1 MRRPLVRWSSASRG
15 GLGGRKAAMTF
26 IYVTIVLD
34 TLAFGILIPVL
45 APLVVSFTSS
55 EAEGALMFGL
65 LLTVWSLMQ
74 FLFSPLLG
82 ALSDRFGRR
91 PVLILSAIGLGLD
104 YVVMALAPNL
114 AWLFVGRVFS
124 GITAASYPTAAAY
137 VADVTPPERRAAAFG
152 MIGAAWGVG
161 FILGPAFGGVLGGV
175 GARLPFWAAAG
186 MSLASAGYGFFVLPE
201 SLPALVR
208 KKFTWRRANP
218 IGSLTLLRSHR
229 GLLGLASS
237 TFLSFLAFQVLPSVF
252 VIYAGSRYNWHEIQ
266 VGLTLTIVG
275 VCNIAVQ
282 GVLVKRVIKR
292 VGERRTLYT
301 GLLGGMAGFL
311 VYGLA
316 PFGWVF
322 LLGIPVFA
330 LIGLSQ
336 PALQSLM
343 SRRVTPSEQG
353 QLQGANASILGL
365 TGILG
370 PILFGWV
377 LSQSLGLT
385 AGVDLRGAPFLLAA
399 VIMLASAAVAARV
412 TRAETPASAPGVP
425 SPVPDG
431 ADPREPR
438 PTESPGDPME
448 EPSRYG

>member
-1 MRRPLVRWSSASRG
+1 
-15 GLGGRKAAMTF
+15 MTF

-45 APLVVSFTSS
+45 APLVLSFTSS

-114 AWLFVGRVFS
+114 AWLFVGRVLS

>member
-55 EAEGALMFGL
+55 QAEGALMFGL

-104 YVVMALAPNL
+104 YIVMALAPNL
-114 AWLFVGRVFS
+114 AWLFIGRVFS
-124 GITAASYPTAAAY
+124 GITAASYPTAGAY

-161 FILGPAFGGVLGGV
+161 FILGPALGGVLGGI
-175 GARLPFWAAAG
+175 GPRLPFWAAAG

-201 SLPALVR
+201 SLPARVR

-252 VIYAGSRYNWHEIQ
+252 VIYAGSRYGGHEIQ

-292 VGERRTLYT
+292 VGERRTLYA

-316 PFGWVF
+316 PFGLVF

-399 VIMLASAAVAARV
+399 GIMLASSAVAARV
-412 TRAETPASAPGVP
+412 TRAETPGSAPGVP

-431 ADPREPR
+431 ADPRGPR
-438 PTESPGDPME
+438 PTESPGDSME

>member
-1 MRRPLVRWSSASRG
+1 
-15 GLGGRKAAMTF
+15 
-26 IYVTIVLD
+26 
-34 TLAFGILIPVL
+34 
-45 APLVVSFTSS
+45 
-55 EAEGALMFGL
+55 
-65 LLTVWSLMQ
+65 
-74 FLFSPLLG
+74 
-82 ALSDRFGRR
+82 
-91 PVLILSAIGLGLD
+91 
-104 YVVMALAPNL
+104 
-114 AWLFVGRVFS
+114 
-124 GITAASYPTAAAY
+124 
-137 VADVTPPERRAAAFG
+137 
-152 MIGAAWGVG
+152 
-161 FILGPAFGGVLGGV
+161 
-175 GARLPFWAAAG
+175 

-252 VIYAGSRYNWHEIQ
+252 VIYAGSRYGWHEIQ

-292 VGERRTLYT
+292 VGERRTLYA

-316 PFGWVF
+316 PLGWVF

-377 LSQSLGLT
+377 LSRSLGLT

>member
-1 MRRPLVRWSSASRG
+1 
-15 GLGGRKAAMTF
+15 MTF

-91 PVLILSAIGLGLD
+91 PVLILSAVGLGLD
-104 YVVMALAPNL
+104 YIVMALAPNL

-252 VIYAGSRYNWHEIQ
+252 VIYAGSRYGWHEIQ

-316 PFGWVF
+316 PFGLVF

>member
-1 MRRPLVRWSSASRG
+1 
-15 GLGGRKAAMTF
+15 MTF

-82 ALSDRFGRR
+82 TLSDRFGRR

-104 YVVMALAPNL
+104 YIVMALAPNL

-377 LSQSLGLT
+377 LSRSLGLT

>member
-104 YVVMALAPNL
+104 YIVMALAPNL

-137 VADVTPPERRAAAFG
+137 VADVTPPERRATAFG

-161 FILGPAFGGVLGGV
+161 FILGPAFGGVLGGI
-175 GARLPFWAAAG
+175 GPRLPFWAAAG

-237 TFLSFLAFQVLPSVF
+237 AFLSFLAFQVLPVVF
-252 VIYAGSRYNWHEIQ
+252 VIYAGSRYGWHEIQ

-316 PFGWVF
+316 PLGWVF

-370 PILFGWV
+370 PLLFGLV
-377 LSQSLGLT
+377 LSQSIGLS

-399 VIMLASAAVAARV
+399 GIMLASAAVAAQV
-412 TRAETPASAPGVP
+412 TKAGTAAVAPWAPA
-425 SPVPDG
+425 PVPDG
-431 ADPREPR
+431 VEPKG
-438 PTESPGDPME
+438 SPPAGSSSDPME
-448 EPSRYG
+448 EPSHDG

>member
-1 MRRPLVRWSSASRG
+1 
-15 GLGGRKAAMTF
+15 MTF

-55 EAEGALMFGL
+55 EAAGALMFGL

-252 VIYAGSRYNWHEIQ
+252 VIYAGSRYQWHEIQ

-377 LSQSLGLT
+377 LSRSLGLT